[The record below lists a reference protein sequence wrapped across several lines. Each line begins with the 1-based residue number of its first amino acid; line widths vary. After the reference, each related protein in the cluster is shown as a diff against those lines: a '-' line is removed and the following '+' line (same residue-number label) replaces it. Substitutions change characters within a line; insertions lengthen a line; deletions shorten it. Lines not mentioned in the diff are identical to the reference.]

1 MDGGD
6 MAGFKAVLVG
16 AAPLALAIV
25 SGGLALLPAAGPAQ
39 ARSTGNPQIMD
50 ICRHTM
56 RTVSGTSDEGA
67 CIESLTATAAFISKA
82 TATQQARQ
90 ACEAQGI
97 SDQGA
102 AMAMC
107 MVDRR
112 DREASPAL
120 SIDPGLIRTSAKSY
134 TRMNFKDQH
143 QAEEQS
149 CATLGLQPD
158 TAGFQ
163 SCVASL
169 DAALFDADNPQ
180 S

>member
-1 MDGGD
+1 MTNISRIYTSG
-6 MAGFKAVLVG
+6 MRLILAATVG
-16 AAPLALAIV
+16 SLALSPLTTA
-25 SGGLALLPAAGPAQ
+25 AQ
-39 ARSTGNPQIMD
+39 ARSNVQPEIAN
-50 ICRHTM
+50 ICHRTM
-56 RTVSGTSDEGA
+56 RTVSGTTDEGA
-67 CIESLTATAAFISKA
+67 CTDSLTATAAAISKA
-82 TATQQARQ
+82 EVTQQARQ
-90 ACEAQGI
+90 TCEAKGI
-97 SDQGA
+97 PDQGA

-107 MVDRR
+107 IVDARGR
-112 DREASPAL
+112 GVTPTL
-120 SIDPGLIRTSAKSY
+120 SIDPNIIRTGAKSY